1 MTLGKTAWVGAGGD
15 PWNDFMT
22 IYHGVH
28 MSTARKTG
36 SGVENIS
43 RGARVFEIDAANP
56 SSVRMMSYSID
67 MKGNHNPGYGV
78 RYPPSFSFGYQL
90 QCGVD
95 PYESFV
101 Y

>member
-1 MTLGKTAWVGAGGD
+1 MTV
-15 PWNDFMT
+15 
-22 IYHGVH
+22 YHGIH

-36 SGVENIS
+36 AGVETFS
-43 RGARVFEIDAANP
+43 KGARVFEIDAAIP
-56 SSVRMMSYSID
+56 SAVKMMSYSID
-67 MKGNHNPGYGV
+67 TKKNHNPGYSL

-95 PYESFV
+95 PYEAFV